1 MAFSYIWRRRFLP
14 VVLYVVMILSGCKP
28 LAVIS
33 AIDNNINVSRMVLI
47 C

>member
-1 MAFSYIWRRRFLP
+1 MACSYIWRRKFLP

-33 AIDNNINVSRMVLI
+33 AIDNNINESRKVII